1 MRLRLISEPYLSS
14 VVRPFVDAIVVEIG
28 VDPKVEEEGVRGT
41 HDHTATGLEGSQ
53 NIESG

>member
-1 MRLRLISEPYLSS
+1 MRLRLIFKPYLSCI
-14 VVRPFVDAIVVEIG
+14 VRPFVDAIVVEIG

>member
-28 VDPKVEEEGVRGT
+28 VDPKVKEEGVGGT
-41 HDHTATGLEGSQ
+41 HDHAPTCL
-53 NIESG
+53 